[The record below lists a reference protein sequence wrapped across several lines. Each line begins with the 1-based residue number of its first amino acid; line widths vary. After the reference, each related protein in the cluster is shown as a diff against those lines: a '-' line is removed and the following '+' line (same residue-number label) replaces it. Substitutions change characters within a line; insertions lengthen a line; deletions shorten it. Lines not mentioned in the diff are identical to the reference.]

1 MCTLARGGG
10 TDFSLKKISLSWK
23 YTALGRNI
31 KRTKGLEAISG
42 NKSASTRSQRLAT
55 SAYPSQAPQ
64 RFGRTP
70 TLALWQS
77 VPVRQHGGIREGP
90 SSSQSS
96 LTGWFTSDLVQQWVW
111 ASTESRHGGRSKGR
125 HKAFLNQG
133 PSFLHR
139 QIDLY
144 NRSWATNW
152 SPAPSSTET
161 SNLKS
166 SISHNREFGGACRDS
181 IFSPR
186 RHPLDCD
193 VDQLGNSNED
203 HLSMKK
209 RWREIQLS
217 VFCSKT
223 SLANH
228 PYFLP
233 QYSVIIS
240 DSVLWINY

>member
-10 TDFSLKKISLSWK
+10 TDFSLKKWVCH
-23 YTALGRNI
+23 GNI
-31 KRTKGLEAISG
+31 QHLEETLKGQKVLKQFRGTRLPAPEARG
-42 NKSASTRSQRLAT
+42 WQHPPTQARHPRGSA
-55 SAYPSQAPQ
+55 APPLWL
-64 RFGRTP
+64 FGRVSPWGSTEGSER
-70 TLALWQS
+70 ALPALKARWLGDLQ
-77 VPVRQHGGIREGP
+77 VIRC
-90 SSSQSS
+90 SS
-96 LTGWFTSDLVQQWVW
+96 WVW
-111 ASTESRHGGRSKGR
+111 ASTESRQSGKSKDR

-152 SPAPSSTET
+152 LPAPSSTET

-166 SISHNREFGGACRDS
+166 SISHNREFGGAWRDS

-186 RHPLDCD
+186 RHPSDCD

-209 RWREIQLS
+209 DGERSNFQFSVVQLPW
-217 VFCSKT
+217 
-223 SLANH
+223 LI
-228 PYFLP
+228 LR
-233 QYSVIIS
+233 IS
-240 DSVLWINY
+240 CHNTL